1 MDQGDLATEGLAVAR
16 SAGWM
21 TPLRAALLMVGAVLC
36 GVALSLILS
45 SPAHAADGDGSGP
58 DVGPVGSVTSIA
70 TTTVTSTIDRT
81 IPAVQRT
88 VDASEQSLV
97 TTVPAAQPLVT
108 PLVTPVVAAVD
119 TALTVVQQLAA
130 PAVDSL
136 LPFAQHLVATPNWAP
151 APVASVQLV
160 PGAPSG
166 HAAGALRAA
175 QNGTGSIPLPDPIL
189 TSSSAAPAA
198 ALGVLL
204 ALFALVLL
212 AARRRLADDA
222 LPASPTFETDTSP
235 A

>member
-1 MDQGDLATEGLAVAR
+1 MEGPAIVPSR
-16 SAGWM
+16 GWM
-21 TPLRAALLMVGAVLC
+21 TPLRAALLMVGAVLG

-58 DVGPVGSVTSIA
+58 DLGPVGSVTNIA
-70 TTTVTSTIDRT
+70 TSTVTSTIDRT
-81 IPAVQRT
+81 IPALQRT
-88 VDASEQSLV
+88 VDATDESLIA
-97 TTVPAAQPLVT
+97 TVPAAQPLVT
-108 PLVTPVVAAVD
+108 PVVATVH
-119 TALTVVQQLAA
+119 TALTAVQQLAV

-136 LPFAQHLVATPNWAP
+136 LPFAQHLVATPIWAP
-151 APVASVQLV
+151 ASVASVQLV

-166 HAAGALRAA
+166 HAVGALPA
-175 QNGTGSIPLPDPIL
+175 QNGTGSVPLPDPIL
-189 TSSSAAPAA
+189 TSSSGAPAA

-204 ALFALVLL
+204 ALFALALL

>member
-1 MDQGDLATEGLAVAR
+1 MEGLAVAP
-16 SAGWM
+16 SHGWM
-21 TPLRAALLMVGAVLC
+21 SPLRATLLVMGAVLG
-36 GVALSLILS
+36 GVALSLILGS

-70 TTTVTSTIDRT
+70 TTTVTSTIDQT
-81 IPAVQRT
+81 
-88 VDASEQSLV
+88 L
-97 TTVPAAQPLVT
+97 PLVQHT
-108 PLVTPVVAAVD
+108 VHATAEPLVTPVVLTIESTVTAVH
-119 TALTVVQQLAA
+119 QLVA
-130 PAVDSL
+130 PALDTV

-189 TSSSAAPAA
+189 TSSSAAPTA

>member
-1 MDQGDLATEGLAVAR
+1 MDQGNLAMEGFAIAPSR
-16 SAGWM
+16 GWM
-21 TPLRAALLMVGAVLC
+21 TPLRAALLVVGAVLG

-58 DVGPVGSVTSIA
+58 DLGPVGSVTTIA
-70 TTTVTSTIDRT
+70 STTVTSTIDRT
-81 IPAVQRT
+81 TPAVQRT
-88 VDASEQSLV
+88 VDAAETSLV
-97 TTVPAAQPLVT
+97 TTVPAAKQ
-108 PLVTPVVAAVD
+108 LVTPVVTTVD
-119 TALTVVQQLAA
+119 TALTVVQQLAV

-136 LPFAQHLVATPNWAP
+136 LPFAQHLVATPIWTP

-166 HAAGALRAA
+166 HAVGALPA
-175 QNGTGSIPLPDPIL
+175 QNGTGSVPLPDPIL
-189 TSSSAAPAA
+189 TSSSGAPAA

-204 ALFALVLL
+204 ALLALALL

>member
-1 MDQGDLATEGLAVAR
+1 MEGLAVAPSR
-16 SAGWM
+16 GWL
-21 TPLRAALLMVGAVLC
+21 TPLRAALLVVGAVLC
-36 GVALSLILS
+36 GVALSLILGS
-45 SPAHAADGDGSGP
+45 SPAHAADGDGTGP
-58 DVGPVGSVTSIA
+58 DLGPVGSVTNVA
-70 TTTVTSTIDRT
+70 TTAITSTIDQT

-88 VDASEQSLV
+88 AHATQVSLA
-97 TTVPAAQPLVT
+97 TAVPAAD
-108 PLVTPVVAAVD
+108 PLVTPVVATVN
-119 TALTVVQQLAA
+119 TALTVVQQLAV

-136 LPFAQHLVATPNWAP
+136 LPFAQHLVATPIWTSA
-151 APVASVQLV
+151 AVASVQLV

-166 HAAGALRAA
+166 HAAGALPAA
-175 QNGTGSIPLPDPIL
+175 QNGTGSVPLPDPIL

-212 AARRRLADDA
+212 TARRRLADDA